1 MLSWALGGLVF
12 LLYAAALYV
21 ALGRPQ
27 AADESFAARVVAAAC
42 FAPSAAAWVLGVCWR
57 VSPGLSVS
65 ATLAVLALIP
75 AVLVALALARRRKGL
90 ASAVR
95 SFGGLLEP
103 PQVFVLSL
111 LLAATV
117 YLVMRIPPYSND
129 PLEYAAVAQ
138 LLHDTRSLAFYP
150 VLDTSASGG
159 LYAPWTHPPGFP
171 LLIALVMLIVDTDAG
186 SALKVVAALHVV
198 LGIAGL
204 AMLLP
209 SRMRL
214 IATLSLVA
222 TPAYLLGVINGYVE
236 VVRLTELIGVLAAC
250 LVLCRAP
257 AVASAM
263 RLGLLFGLCGFVHS
277 LGIVS
282 LAFFLPGLLLLRQ
295 GAPVA
300 RLGWAAGIVATQ
312 LLMLSPDLWL
322 NLSNFGVLLG
332 DRPAVWQIP
341 EIGRAEYF
349 REFRSLSSP
358 ADIVVSGLLQG
369 FSQPSHFGV
378 SYWLPAALVVWA
390 LLHGPARAVAW
401 PDVKAVA
408 RVSANWP
415 PEVLL
420 SVGVIGA
427 FYLMALSLALLG
439 SVEAIKNPR
448 YLLTLQPFVAIV
460 TARLALG
467 LPWAELMRPI
477 LIGGLLCCSLIPA
490 VYMHERYPGLLAGTQ
505 TRHEAYF
512 AHVHPEADA
521 VLAVNRLTRG
531 ERCPL
536 LFKQAD
542 YAVYGRH
549 CYWSYLDHRFSD
561 VYRARTAAAAAERLR
576 LHGVAVIMTPN
587 YAMPEIYNTAFAGLL
602 ADPGAARLRWAEDG
616 YAVFD
621 LLTPSLEPTKIVK
634 AGHTVPPAEALSSIT
649 VDWAQLATN
658 RPAVPE
664 AELVGVLCIQAAGRG
679 RIEVKTIDPQS
690 SRDPGRILRAVRGE
704 GRFVMAAAIVQRR
717 NICAQQLPGHT
728 RGRLQVQT
736 TASAR
741 AERIEFSWVQLPATA
756 AKDN

>member
-1 MLSWALGGLVF
+1 MVSWALGGATF
-12 LLYAAALYV
+12 LLYVAALY
-21 ALGRPQ
+21 ALLARPQ
-27 AADESFAARVVAAAC
+27 ATDDSIAPRAVAAIC
-42 FAPSAAAWVLGVCWR
+42 FAPSAAAWVLGLCWR
-57 VSPGLSVS
+57 VSPGLSVL

-75 AVLVALALARRRKGL
+75 VVLVVLVSARRRPGF

-95 SFGGLLEP
+95 SFGTSLAPL
-103 PQVFVLSL
+103 QIL
-111 LLAATV
+111 LLSILLAVIV

-129 PLEYAAVAQ
+129 PLEYAAVAK

-171 LLIALVMLIVDTDAG
+171 LLITLAMLLVDTDAG

-209 SRMRL
+209 SRMRW
-214 IATLSLVA
+214 IATLSLIA

-250 LVLCRAP
+250 LALCQGP
-257 AVASAM
+257 AVSSAM
-263 RLGLLFGLCGFVHS
+263 RLGILFGLCGFVHS

-282 LAFFLPGLLLLRQ
+282 LALFLPGLLLLRH
-295 GAPVA
+295 GAPA
-300 RLGWAAGIVATQ
+300 PRLAWGAGIVGTQ
-312 LLMLSPDLWL
+312 LLMLAPDLWI

-349 REFRSLSSP
+349 REFRSLGSP
-358 ADIVVSGLLQG
+358 ADIVVSGFLQG

-378 SYWLPAALVVWA
+378 SYWLPAALAVWA
-390 LLHGPARAVAW
+390 LLRGRARTVARPDANSVARAAGRL
-401 PDVKAVA
+401 P
-408 RVSANWP
+408 S
-415 PEVLL
+415 EIVL
-420 SVGVIGA
+420 SIGVIGA
-427 FYLMALSLALLG
+427 FYLMALSLLLLG

-448 YLLTLQPFVAIV
+448 YLLTLQPFVVIV
-460 TARLALG
+460 TAWLALR
-467 LPWAELMRPI
+467 LPRAEFTRPV
-477 LIGGLLCCSLIPA
+477 LAGGLVCCSLIPA
-490 VYMHERYPGLLAGTQ
+490 VYMHERYPGLLAGVQ
-505 TRHEAYF
+505 TRQEAYF
-512 AHVHPEADA
+512 AYVRPEADA
-521 VLAVNRLTRG
+521 VVAVNRLIRG
-531 ERCPL
+531 DGCPL

-542 YAVYGRH
+542 YAVYGKH

-587 YAMPEIYNTAFAGLL
+587 YAMPEIYNTAFAELL

-616 YAVFD
+616 YSVFD
-621 LLTPSLEPTKIVK
+621 LLTPSLQPGKVVK
-634 AGHTVPPAEALSSIT
+634 AGQAVPSPDAVGSVT
-649 VDWAQLATN
+649 VDWAHLAMN

-664 AELVGVLCIQAAGRG
+664 VELVGVLCIQATGRG

-704 GRFVMAAAIVQRR
+704 GRFVMAAAIAQRR
-717 NICAQQLPGHT
+717 RICAQQLPGHT

-736 TASAR
+736 AASVR
-741 AERIEFSWVQLPATA
+741 AERIDFTWVQLPATPA
-756 AKDN
+756 RGN